1 MIEVEYVDLN
11 DLVPIYNGAR
21 RFSQG
26 NQGMFCLFE
35 LVKTKQKV
43 VAGNVHL
50 HYNPAKDFV
59 KFAQAA
65 YILEKAS

>member
-1 MIEVEYVDLN
+1 
-11 DLVPIYNGAR
+11 
-21 RFSQG
+21 
-26 NQGMFCLFE
+26 MFCLFE